1 MGLGQALMFAVALAV
16 AAIPEALS
24 SIVTIGL
31 AIGTQKMAKQN
42 AIIKKLRA
50 VEALGSVSV
59 ICSDKTGTLTQNKM
73 TVQKAFTLGRV
84 WDAEEQPD
92 NPFKE
97 LIGESV
103 LCNDGPSTR
112 MHKSVTRPKPPF
124 WHFAARQAEMKT
136 KFGRVSPVC
145 RSCPLI
151 LTES

>member
-1 MGLGQALMFAVALAV
+1 MFAVALAV

-84 WDAEEQPD
+84 WDAEEQPQS
-92 NPFKE
+92 PLKE

-103 LCNDGPSTR
+103 LCNDGAI
-112 MHKSVTRPKPPF
+112 HEEAQIGDRPKPPF
-124 WHFAARQAEMKT
+124 WHFAARQAEMKM
-136 KFGRVSPVC
+136 KCGRASPVC

-151 LTES
+151 PTES